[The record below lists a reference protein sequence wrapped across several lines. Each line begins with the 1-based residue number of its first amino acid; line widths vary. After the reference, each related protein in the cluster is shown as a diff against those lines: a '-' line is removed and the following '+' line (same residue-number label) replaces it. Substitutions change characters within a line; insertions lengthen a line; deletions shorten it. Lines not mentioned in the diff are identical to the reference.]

1 MDRRVFWGKFIW
13 VLGLMLLLGCVRP
26 AATVEALPEAK
37 PALTSAPTA
46 ATPDQPVAVL
56 VTAVPTPT
64 PTPSP
69 TPSPTPVPTPTPT
82 PTPTPAP
89 FVAADLPA
97 DRRPA
102 RYLVAAQTE
111 GLFYWAD
118 RDMYLAYGQVGND
131 EPGFYPADDRRVGD

>member
-1 MDRRVFWGKFIW
+1 MKRVTV
-13 VLGLMLLLGCVRP
+13 VLVLCFLLSFAGSRTAV
-26 AATVEALPEAK
+26 
-37 PALTSAPTA
+37 ALT
-46 ATPDQPVAVL
+46 
-56 VTAVPTPT
+56 
-64 PTPSP
+64 P